1 MIVDRK
7 QKVTQSV
14 YNDLSKTICVS
25 NIDEYAN
32 AEGINPLKLY
42 VYLFKSFPNKLNF
55 TSFSEKFEKKYNGY
69 TINLNIDKFI
79 KLVKE
84 KYPNA
89 TLNLNKHCD
98 ENLNLFSIYLTV
110 LLYDQKTIGYVDTS
124 TDTGL
129 IVYCEDEANGMDL
142 YRLYIKSIT
151 KEAPPEQRKKIS
163 LILTKPGGGYTLM
176 DSDIKQMKV
185 NIDKHYNDDFKK
197 ADKTIKNFIE
207 EEDTSGLV
215 ILNGVK
221 GTGKT
226 TYIRHLIN
234 SSSRRF
240 VYLTKEMASALTD
253 PSFIAFL
260 TELKGCVLVIEDCEN
275 LVSARNQGNQSTG
288 ISNLLNMCDG
298 LLSDVFNIKI
308 IATFNE
314 DIRKVDSAL
323 LRKGRLIYRYEFS
336 ELDVEKTNA
345 LFKSLKI
352 DHVSDKAMTLA
363 DIFNFEHDNGSEGQE
378 KRRIGFTN

>member
-55 TSFSEKFEKKYNGY
+55 TSFSEKFEKKYNNY
-69 TINLNIDKFI
+69 TISLNVDKFI

-142 YRLYIKSIT
+142 YKLYIKSIT

-197 ADKTIKNFIE
+197 ADKTIKDFIE

-336 ELDVEKTNA
+336 ELAVEKTNA
-345 LFKSLKI
+345 LFKTLKI

-363 DIFNFEHDNGSEGQE
+363 DIFNFGHDNGSEEQE
-378 KRRIGFTN
+378 KRKIGFTN

>member
-260 TELKGCVLVIEDCEN
+260 TELKGCVLVIEGCEN

>member
-185 NIDKHYNDDFKK
+185 NIDRHYNDDFKK